1 MNRKICK
8 RCGSSFYETSN
19 GARDED
25 LCDGCEQSETNVRQ
39 HLKVGQFVRLTSN
52 HERSGECGTIEEI
65 NSATARFKF
74 HFDGVET
81 VQPLNAFSADTLIFH
96 GL

>member
-1 MNRKICK
+1 MNTKH
-8 RCGSSFYETSN
+8 N
-19 GARDED
+19 
-25 LCDGCEQSETNVRQ
+25 
-39 HLKVGQFVRLTSN
+39 LKVGQFVRLISN